1 MLYYNITFDNH
12 ILYTIEIKMNNNKQ
26 NISKNDSSVKSLL
39 LLSANIRLIGALTI
53 VACLW
58 LVLGQLL

>member
-1 MLYYNITFDNH
+1 
-12 ILYTIEIKMNNNKQ
+12 MNNNEQ
-26 NISKNDSSVKSLL
+26 NISKNDNSVKSLL

-53 VACLW
+53 VAGLW